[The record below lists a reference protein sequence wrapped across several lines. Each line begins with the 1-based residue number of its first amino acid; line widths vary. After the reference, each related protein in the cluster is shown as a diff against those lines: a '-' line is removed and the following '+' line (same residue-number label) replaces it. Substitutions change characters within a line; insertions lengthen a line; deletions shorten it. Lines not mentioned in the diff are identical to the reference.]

1 MNMMTT
7 LNLRA
12 MVSSDDGEPKTTSY
26 AVAEAFGKL
35 HKNVIRDIEKLR
47 CSDKFKALNFELC
60 FENNELQNG
69 KSLKYQKLTLDF
81 RKVNFPI

>member
-1 MNMMTT
+1 
-7 LNLRA
+7 LGVVFPLLSG
-12 MVSSDDGEPKTTSY
+12 V
-26 AVAEAFGKL
+26 
-35 HKNVIRDIEKLR
+35 VILTIPAIQHPAQYGGFVV
-47 CSDKFKALNFELC
+47 KFKALNFELC